1 MTNITTQNSTL
12 NFKLV
17 NFNDKELLAVNA
29 RDLHKFLECK
39 QDFSTWIKTS
49 IQKFG
54 FVEDE
59 DFILEKSFSLN
70 YEKPQPDR
78 DELVFY
84 NFIENLVG
92 RPTLNYFIS
101 LDMAKELAMDDLTKC
116 LILRRKNFS

>member
-1 MTNITTQNSTL
+1 MTNITLQNSTL

-17 NFNDKELLAVNA
+17 EFNGKEQLAINA
-29 RDLHKFLECK
+29 RDLHVFLGSK

-54 FVEDE
+54 FVENE

-78 DELVFY
+78 DEVVFY

-101 LDMAKELAMDDLTKC
+101 LDMAKDLAMDDLTKC
-116 LILRRKNFS
+116 LILRRKK